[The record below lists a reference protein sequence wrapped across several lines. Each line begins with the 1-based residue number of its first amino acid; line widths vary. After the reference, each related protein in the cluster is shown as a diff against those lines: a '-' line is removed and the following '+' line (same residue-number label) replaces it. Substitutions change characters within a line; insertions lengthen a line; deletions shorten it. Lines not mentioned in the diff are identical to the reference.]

1 MKREFI
7 AAALLTLGA
16 TGATSALA
24 QTTLSAGDLSFAI
37 GTVSGSPVT
46 DVTALAGRGLIE
58 FGAVDLQLDVAFG
71 SSVTGALSTSSA
83 QFGAHLSYRVSD
95 SLRLGAFAMTRTE
108 NSSAPSSVTYTGIG
122 GEAMVQ
128 FANLTGQAYLENSS
142 DNVGGTDTTL
152 SGIRVDYR
160 FDQGFGL
167 FAAYD
172 YIDYN
177 SIMVP
182 NVGVTTLG
190 GSYRLPG
197 MPLDITASASRNNF
211 GLTSYALGVSYALG
225 AGNDGL
231 FAIRP

>member
-7 AAALLTLGA
+7 AAALLAASA
-16 TGATSALA
+16 TGAQA
-24 QTTLSAGDLSFAI
+24 QTFLSAGDLSFTL
-37 GTVSGSPVT
+37 GTVPGSPAT
-46 DVTALAGRGLIE
+46 DVTVLAGRGLIE
-58 FGAVDLQLDVAFG
+58 FGAVDLQLDAAYAN
-71 SSVTGALSTSSA
+71 SVSGTFSVNLT
-83 QFGAHLSYRVSD
+83 QFGAHLSYQVSD
-95 SLRLGAFAMTRTE
+95 SLRLGAFATTRTE
-108 NSSAPSSVTYTGIG
+108 NTNVPSSVTYTGIG

-177 SIMVP
+177 SIVVP

-211 GLTSYALGVSYALG
+211 GSTSYALGVSYALG